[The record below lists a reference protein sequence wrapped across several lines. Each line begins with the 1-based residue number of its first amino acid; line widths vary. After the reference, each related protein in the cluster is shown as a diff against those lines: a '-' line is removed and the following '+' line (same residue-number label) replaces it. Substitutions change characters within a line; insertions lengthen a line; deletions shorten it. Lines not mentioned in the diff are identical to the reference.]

1 MPSSFK
7 NHTPTKIALVADF
20 VEEGWLSMDRVAE
33 SLYRELKYF
42 EEFNVEFIRPSMVR
56 NFDKIPGL
64 GRGRTAH
71 NLDRL
76 LNRFVYYPMELRR
89 VRNHYDIFHI
99 IDHSYSQL
107 IHVLDPRR
115 VLVTCHDLDT
125 FQCLL
130 DPAENPTDPLF
141 RAMTS
146 HILSGFRKASRV
158 TCDSHATLSG
168 VLRYGLMSEPRTH
181 LCRMGVDDS
190 FFAAFEAGYEP
201 LPLTLIHVG
210 STIQRKRIDILLKTF
225 SEIRKR
231 LNHVR
236 LIRIGDPFTN
246 EQQKLA
252 ENLGVGEYIDN
263 RVNVPEKE
271 LCQLLARSTLLL
283 LPSKAEGFG
292 LPVVEAMAAGTPVLC
307 SDLPVLREVG
317 GDVAQYAPVGDVDNW
332 AYKACSLLEESL
344 SSPNCWHSREN
355 ASRRQAEKFTWASMA
370 SNCVAIYKEIFE
382 ELSLE

>member
-1 MPSSFK
+1 MWNSSV
-7 NHTPTKIALVADF
+7 LVWSVNLIKF
-20 VEEGWLSMDRVAE
+20 LS
-33 SLYRELKYF
+33 
-42 EEFNVEFIRPSMVR
+42 
-56 NFDKIPGL
+56 
-64 GRGRTAH
+64 RTRKGSAH

-76 LNRFVYYPMELRR
+76 LNRFVYYSMKLRR
-89 VRNHYDIFHI
+89 IRNRYHIFHI

-130 DPAENPTDPLF
+130 DPAENPADPLF
-141 RAMTS
+141 RVMTS

-168 VLRYGLMSEPRTH
+168 VLRYGLMPESRTR

-236 LIRIGDPFTN
+236 LIRIGDSFTN
-246 EQQKLA
+246 EQEKLA
-252 ENLGVGEYIDN
+252 ENLGVGEYIDT

-283 LPSKAEGFG
+283 LPSEAEGFG

-332 AYKACSLLEESL
+332 AYKACSLLEESI

-355 ASRRQAEKFTWASMA
+355 ASRRQAKSSLGPAWRVTALQSTRKYLKSFL
-370 SNCVAIYKEIFE
+370 SNEQIERQPTDPTCW
-382 ELSLE
+382 